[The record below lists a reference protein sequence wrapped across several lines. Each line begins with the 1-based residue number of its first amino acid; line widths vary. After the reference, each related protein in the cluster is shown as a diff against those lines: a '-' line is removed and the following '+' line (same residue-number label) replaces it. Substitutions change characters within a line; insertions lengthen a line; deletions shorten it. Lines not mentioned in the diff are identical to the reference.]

1 MVVLL
6 GDIERIDVR
15 YHVGQLLKRILVLV
29 LILHLIAVCIVDTK
43 LRNGRAVAMLIVVY
57 GELSFCDIAEVVVLC
72 HAVCAVL
79 AHIVAVRQQPFQDFV
94 LAIRQLIGNDALAVF
109 VKLKGIV
116 LALRVNLLCVRQ
128 EAVIDALDLGT
139 AVAVAFLVLFIGI
152 VRIALV
158 SDKDFGSFERNV
170 LSCFGIHLD

>member
-6 GDIERIDVR
+6 GDIKRIDIR
-15 YHVGQLLKRILVLV
+15 NHVGQLFKRILVLV
-29 LILHLIAVCIVDTK
+29 LILHLIAVCVVDTK
-43 LRNGRAVAMLIVVY
+43 LLNRRAVAMLIVVY
-57 GELSFCDIAEVVVLC
+57 GKLSFCDIAEVVVLC
-72 HAVCAVL
+72 HAVCAVF
-79 AHIVAVRQQPFQDFV
+79 AHIVAVRQQPFQNFV
-94 LAIRQLIGNDALAVF
+94 LAIRQLIRNDALAVF

-116 LALRVNLLCVRQ
+116 LALRINLLCVRQ
-128 EAVIDALDLGT
+128 ETVVDVLDLGT

>member
-6 GDIERIDVR
+6 GDIKRIDIR
-15 YHVGQLLKRILVLV
+15 NHVGQLFKRILVLV

-79 AHIVAVRQQPFQDFV
+79 THIVAVRQQPF
-94 LAIRQLIGNDALAVF
+94 
-109 VKLKGIV
+109 
-116 LALRVNLLCVRQ
+116 
-128 EAVIDALDLGT
+128 
-139 AVAVAFLVLFIGI
+139 
-152 VRIALV
+152 
-158 SDKDFGSFERNV
+158 
-170 LSCFGIHLD
+170 